1 LHDKLNL
8 DECGIC
14 HQLLPKTHLKKL
26 IYTEN
31 LDFIKDLFD
40 KDNLNVCKEYCLK
53 DINMNQIPKYSK
65 LNNMLLNAL
74 PEEISNLNSYELLL
88 IQLAKCYMTIIK
100 LKTHQNTNAKS
111 LISAIKGNNK

>member
-1 LHDKLNL
+1 
-8 DECGIC
+8 
-14 HQLLPKTHLKKL
+14 
-26 IYTEN
+26 
-31 LDFIKDLFD
+31 
-40 KDNLNVCKEYCLK
+40 
-53 DINMNQIPKYSK
+53 
-65 LNNMLLNAL
+65 MLLNAL